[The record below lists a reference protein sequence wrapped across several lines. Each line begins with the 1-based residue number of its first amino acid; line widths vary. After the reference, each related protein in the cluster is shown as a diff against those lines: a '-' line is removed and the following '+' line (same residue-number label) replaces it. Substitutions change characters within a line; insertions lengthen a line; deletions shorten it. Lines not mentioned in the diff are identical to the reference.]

1 MNKYLRILYSQ
12 ISSQLIYKFDTCV
25 KLALKVMQI
34 LTTVFIW
41 KAIYIS
47 NEYNYIGEYSY
58 NNMIMYIILA
68 NVASVIF
75 SFEPCFRLGT
85 LIHSGKLT
93 TLLLRPIHLLYESF
107 ARYMGSKILEVTVYL
122 ILAFFMI
129 NAQGA
134 DILYVFFALIFLL
147 LAFLMFFMCVS
158 VISTIGFW
166 IIQMWPLRSILTAIY
181 LLMGGLYFPLDLLPK
196 PYYMVLS
203 VTPFAIVGHV
213 LTKVLTCQ
221 VENTFILYYC
231 LITLIWLVFLYYIY
245 NILLSKGLKKYE
257 GMGN

>member
-1 MNKYLRILYSQ
+1 
-12 ISSQLIYKFDTCV
+12 
-25 KLALKVMQI
+25 
-34 LTTVFIW
+34 
-41 KAIYIS
+41 
-47 NEYNYIGEYSY
+47 
-58 NNMIMYIILA
+58 MIMYIILA

-107 ARYMGSKILEVTVYL
+107 ARYMGSNILEVTVYL

-231 LITLIWLVFLYYIY
+231 LITLIWIVFLYYIY